1 MLLSE
6 NIIASMNRN
15 RKETGIY
22 DEIRTLLTK
31 AGKDVVD
38 FSGIMSN
45 LTYAKEI
52 EYLKAK
58 DQKMAYVID
67 RIGHID
73 REVDTDLFSAVIHM
87 IVGQQ
92 ISTKAL
98 ETIWKRILDEYKVL
112 TPENITA
119 SSIEEIKIFGYF
131 FFTTTNIKLLKSGS
145 ALVMPFSIISRLFL
159 ANSSSRVL
167 KDTILHDVPTTIISP
182 DSCSLF

>member
-38 FSGIMSN
+38 FSGIISN
-45 LTYAKEI
+45 PTYAKEI

-58 DQKMAYVID
+58 DKKMAYVID

-73 REVDTDLFSAVIHM
+73 REVDKKTFEKYRRKFSPYNSVASLYFWAVAGG
-87 IVGQQ
+87 V
-92 ISTKAL
+92 
-98 ETIWKRILDEYKVL
+98 V
-112 TPENITA
+112 PELRD
-119 SSIEEIKIFGYF
+119 Y
-131 FFTTTNIKLLKSGS
+131 
-145 ALVMPFSIISRLFL
+145 
-159 ANSSSRVL
+159 
-167 KDTILHDVPTTIISP
+167 
-182 DSCSLF
+182 